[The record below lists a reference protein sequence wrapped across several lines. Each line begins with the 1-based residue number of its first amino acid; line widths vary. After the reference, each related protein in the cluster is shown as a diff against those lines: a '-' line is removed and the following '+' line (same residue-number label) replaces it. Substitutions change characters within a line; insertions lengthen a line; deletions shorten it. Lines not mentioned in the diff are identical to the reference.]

1 MHPPRPHASA
11 TVFPAP
17 PTQEEDT
24 TIKTLITAA
33 LLSLGLM
40 AGTAHASDAQAK
52 CEAQAAEKKLA
63 GAAKNSFMK
72 KCVTDAGGTPAA
84 AAPAQAKAPDPA
96 EMCEKSAADKKL
108 AGAAKNAHV
117 KKCIEDAKGAA
128 PKK

>member
-1 MHPPRPHASA
+1 M
-11 TVFPAP
+11 
-17 PTQEEDT
+17 
-24 TIKTLITAA
+24 KTLITAA

-40 AGTAHASDAQAK
+40 AGTAHAASPAEAK

-63 GAAKNSFMK
+63 GAAKNSFVK

-84 AAPAQAKAPDPA
+84 AAPAKAPDPA

-108 AGAAKNAHV
+108 AGAAKTAHI
-117 KKCIEDAKGAA
+117 KKCTEDAKAVA

>member
-1 MHPPRPHASA
+1 M
-11 TVFPAP
+11 
-17 PTQEEDT
+17 
-24 TIKTLITAA
+24 KTLITAA

-40 AGTAHASDAQAK
+40 AGAVHASGAEAK
-52 CEAQAAEKKLA
+52 CEAQAAEKKLT

-84 AAPAQAKAPDPA
+84 AAPAQAKAPDRA

-117 KKCIEDAKGAA
+117 KKCMEDAKAAA